1 MLDFAV
7 FSEPCPLAIGLR
19 EFKSNKAS
27 TKEKRKEEHR
37 IEDGRATRPLKLS
50 SGLPNKTL
58 DHPGGGRHH
67 LV

>member
-1 MLDFAV
+1 MSSGHWF
-7 FSEPCPLAIGLR
+7 E
-19 EFKSNKAS
+19 EFKSNKAKQVQKS
-27 TKEKRKEEHR
+27 KREEEQR
-37 IEDGRATRPLKLS
+37 ITDGRASPPLKLS